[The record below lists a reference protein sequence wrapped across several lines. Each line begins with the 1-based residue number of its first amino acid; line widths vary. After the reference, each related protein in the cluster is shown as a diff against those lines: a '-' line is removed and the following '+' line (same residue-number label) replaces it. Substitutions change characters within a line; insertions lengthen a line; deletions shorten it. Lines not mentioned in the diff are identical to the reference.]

1 MFFKNYRKQR
11 NIKKCAQTILDIMSQ
26 YEENTSIVMKLSE
39 HYSFEVITCAAYRV
53 SIEKGLTI
61 VFKDSKYVI
70 ELIEDEKFESSV
82 IAYDNCKSL
91 SGQKYILL
99 PFKYTDNLYQ
109 EIVEDKDNQYIV
121 LL

>member
-11 NIKKCAQTILDIMSQ
+11 KIKKCAQAIIDIMNQ
-26 YEENTSIVMKLSE
+26 YEENKSIVMKLSE
-39 HYSFEVITCAAYRV
+39 KYSFEVITCAAYRV
-53 SIEKGLTI
+53 SVEKGFTI
-61 VFKDSKYVI
+61 VFKDPKIVT
-70 ELIEDEKFESSV
+70 ELIEGEKFIGSV
-82 IAYDNCKSL
+82 IAYDNCKTL
-91 SGQKYILL
+91 SEKTYMLL

>member
-26 YEENTSIVMKLSE
+26 YEENTSIVMKLSG
-39 HYSFEVITCAAYRV
+39 HYSLEVITCAAYKV
-53 SIEKGLTI
+53 SVEKGFTI

-70 ELIEDEKFESSV
+70 ELIEDEKFVSSV
-82 IAYDNCKSL
+82 IVYDNCKTL

-99 PFKYTDNLYQ
+99 PFKYSDNLYQ